1 MSFSTFSHQKTRGRT
16 RSHLEMSGNL
26 SFTDEKAAV
35 GVTFKEINERVDLI
49 GGGKGGTTLRGR
61 VGLVKKT
68 SAE

>member
-1 MSFSTFSHQKTRGRT
+1 
-16 RSHLEMSGNL
+16 MSGNL